1 LIKQLYKWGALFNIA
16 QFFYYLAV
24 PNIKTMLRSILIFGF
39 MVMFL
44 VIAQYTRAQTV
55 DEIIDNYVKTI
66 GGKEK
71 LLAIKT
77 IYMEGARQMMG
88 NEVAVKLTKEQ
99 GKLSRTE
106 FEMGAGNGFFL
117 ITEKEGWSM
126 FSMRS
131 ASPSPMLPAAVA
143 AMQTELDIAGPL
155 VDYAAKGH
163 KVELVGKES
172 PDGIECFKIKLTTGA
187 GKDIFYW
194 IDTKTN
200 LLHQSSQKG
209 GMGGG
214 RGGAGADAE
223 IITVYSDY
231 HEVDGILFAHTQE
244 TKGQGPATGGTTF
257 DKIELNKP
265 VDPKLY
271 KPE

>member
-1 LIKQLYKWGALFNIA
+1 MF
-16 QFFYYLAV
+16 
-24 PNIKTMLRSILIFGF
+24 RSILIFGF
-39 MVMFL
+39 LVMFL
-44 VIAQYTRAQTV
+44 VIAQYSQAQSV
-55 DEIIDNYVKTI
+55 DEVIDNYVKTR

-71 LLAIKT
+71 LIAIKT

-88 NEVAVKLTKEQ
+88 NEVTVKVTKEQ

-106 FEMGAGNGFFL
+106 FEMGAGNGFSL
-117 ITEKEGWSM
+117 ITDKEGWSM

-131 ASPSPMLPAAVA
+131 TTAAPMPAGAVA
-143 AMQTELDIAGPL
+143 GMQTELDIAGPL

-163 KVELVGKES
+163 KVELAGKES
-172 PDGIECFKIKLTTGA
+172 PDGIECFKIKLTTNA
-187 GKDIFYW
+187 EKEIFYW

-209 GMGGG
+209 GGMGG

-223 IITVYSDY
+223 VVTVYSDY
-231 HEVDGILFAHTQE
+231 HEVEGILFAHTSE
-244 TKGQGPATGGTTF
+244 TKGQGPTAGGTTF